1 MKTMENSLDGGLRPD
16 DVLYNGSSHSKRS
29 IAEGRSHC
37 LSGSQVD
44 SEGAVF
50 DTETAE
56 INADI
61 VENASDSETNDA
73 ENECLLQCNPLGIS
87 E

>member
-1 MKTMENSLDGGLRPD
+1 MFFTMAAVTLKEVLQK
-16 DVLYNGSSHSKRS
+16 DVVIVS
-29 IAEGRSHC
+29 AAA
-37 LSGSQVD
+37 QVD

>member
-1 MKTMENSLDGGLRPD
+1 MGCALTMFFTMAAVTLK
-16 DVLYNGSSHSKRS
+16 DVLQKDVVIVS
-29 IAEGRSHC
+29 AAA
-37 LSGSQVD
+37 QVD
-44 SEGAVF
+44 SEGAVS

-73 ENECLLQCNPLGIS
+73 ENECLLQCNPLGIL